1 MLEICVVGI
10 VLEFR
15 IFLLNIFSF
24 FYFFFIQLKIIG
36 EMIILTKMNMIQV
49 NKKKVNIFHIKV
61 ERIIGAKY

>member
-15 IFLLNIFSF
+15 IFLLNI
-24 FYFFFIQLKIIG
+24 YFFFIQLKIIG